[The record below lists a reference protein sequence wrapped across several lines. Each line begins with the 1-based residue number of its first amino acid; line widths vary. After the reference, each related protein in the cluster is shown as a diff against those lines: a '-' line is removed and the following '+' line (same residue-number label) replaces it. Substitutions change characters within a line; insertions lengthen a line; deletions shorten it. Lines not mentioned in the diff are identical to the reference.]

1 MSFPQIE
8 RLLQLDELIRSSQ
21 RHTQAS
27 LAQALEVSDRTIR
40 TYIDFMRGLA
50 KRGTSWSAFAGAARS
65 PECS

>member
-27 LAQALEVSDRTIR
+27 LAEKPDQYSGHSSTLSRTR
-40 TYIDFMRGLA
+40 F
-50 KRGTSWSAFAGAARS
+50 
-65 PECS
+65 